1 MAARKRK
8 LNKAASAKFRRFQV
22 DKRTLSR
29 VAAGLMPVAMLA
41 MMATPA
47 FSQGRGRGGPKAPEG
62 PTPKLA
68 NGKPDFSGVWA
79 RPYTPDMSREIREA
93 KPGGYLFRDLPNM
106 SKDQKGQVQL
116 PYTPLGKQLWEK
128 YDAANGDY
136 TGACLSF
143 GLPRSVNS
151 PDPLQIMQ
159 NDQYI
164 GFLWEQNTWFHL
176 AKIGAKHNPNAT
188 PTWFGESIASWDGD
202 TLVIDTTNFNGR
214 TRLDTIGHPHSDKL
228 HVIERYTR
236 TDLGHIAYEITID
249 DPVIYT
255 QPWKNV
261 RTFTLRPDWEI
272 MEYSCEENNKDFLEG
287 HIKGSTDA
295 SKNGK

>member
-1 MAARKRK
+1 V
-8 LNKAASAKFRRFQV
+8 NKNL
-22 DKRTLSR
+22 LSR
-29 VAAGLMPVAMLA
+29 TATGAPLLAALVAMTVLMPSS
-41 MMATPA
+41 A
-47 FSQGRGRGGPKAPEG
+47 FSQGRGPKPPEG
-62 PTPKLA
+62 PTPKLQ

-79 RPYTPDMSREIREA
+79 RPYTPDMSLQVREA
-93 KPGGYLFRDLPNM
+93 KPGGYLYRDLPNM

-116 PYTPLGKQLWEK
+116 PFTELGKKQWDA

-136 TGACLSF
+136 TGSCMPF
-143 GLPRSVNS
+143 GLTRSVNS

-159 NDQYI
+159 NDKYVA
-164 GFLWEQNTWFHL
+164 FLWEQNTWFHI
-176 AKIGAKHNPNAT
+176 AKFTSTHNPNAT

-202 TLVIDTTNFNGR
+202 TLVIDTVNFNGR

-249 DPVIYT
+249 DPVTYT
-255 QPWKNV
+255 KPWKNV

-272 MEYSCEENNKDFLEG
+272 MEYSCEENNKDFFEG
-287 HIKGSTDA
+287 HIKATQDPNSVTK
-295 SKNGK
+295 SK